1 MALDFIYRFQLKI
14 KEVLEGTLVR
24 DHVMQVCLS
33 VTLEGNYPF
42 ILLNILKVE
51 NNSKGLLNIYLIE
64 FEICIFSNER
74 TRKTLINVSNLVEP
88 LVVPERL
95 AIAGYSIAGLKLN
108 ELFFSEAKDL
118 LHNKLTMRY
127 KAMIKKEVV

>member
-1 MALDFIYRFQLKI
+1 MALDFIHRFQLKI
-14 KEVLEGTLVR
+14 KEVLEGALVR

-33 VTLEGNYPF
+33 VSLEGNYPF
-42 ILLNILKVE
+42 ILVNILKVE
-51 NNSKGLLNIYLIE
+51 DVSKAALNIYSIE

-74 TRKTLINVSNLVEP
+74 TKKTLINVSHLVEP
-88 LVVPERL
+88 LIVPERL
-95 AIAGYSIAGLKLN
+95 TITGYSIAGLKLN

-127 KAMIKKEVV
+127 KTMIKKEVV